1 MQIVHPG
8 HMTQPLQPPT
18 SDHHCQW
25 CLHVKPF
32 PHLFIAE
39 ILDALLHP
47 VDFQNIPQAAI
58 VKVLQ
63 PSNILPFSR
72 LCFNSTHMLNY
83 THSHL
88 VVQYFFNSY
97 LFISYIY
104 KSFNRFTKPW
114 LYLSNKLTLVVQICA
129 IDEFVYN
136 CIVVG

>member
-8 HMTQPLQPPT
+8 HMTQPLYPPT

-32 PHLFIAE
+32 PHLFIADM
-39 ILDALLHP
+39 LDALLHP
-47 VDFQNIPQAAI
+47 VDSQKVPQAAM

-63 PSNILPFSR
+63 SSNILPFSR
-72 LCFNSTHMLNY
+72 LCFNSTHMLNH

-88 VVQYFFNSY
+88 VVLLQQLSFHF
-97 LFISYIY
+97 LH
-104 KSFNRFTKPW
+104 KSFNRFTKSW
-114 LYLSNKLTLVVQICA
+114 LHLSNKLMLVVQICV

-136 CIVVG
+136 YIVVG